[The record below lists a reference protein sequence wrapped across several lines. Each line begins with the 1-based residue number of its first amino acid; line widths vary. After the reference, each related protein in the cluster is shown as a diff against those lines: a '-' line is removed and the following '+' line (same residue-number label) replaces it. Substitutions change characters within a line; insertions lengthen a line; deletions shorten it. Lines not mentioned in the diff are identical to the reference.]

1 MRIAVLTSGSKGNSS
16 FIESENQA
24 ILIDAGMSAKRLLS
38 RMDEVVPDDYSPRL
52 ECNYSG
58 LDDADD
64 IIAWKKTFLAADIE
78 PNIKTANQEIK
89 QSLNY
94 IPKELRVIL
103 EIATEE
109 LPEKRYDS
117 IEQFKSDI
125 EKFMRGEEIDF
136 ERKTLFNRIK
146 DIFHF

>member
-1 MRIAVLTSGSKGNSS
+1 MKQKSQYIKEEGFFADPEKTRGGG
-16 FIESENQA
+16 E
-24 ILIDAGMSAKRLLS
+24 IL
-38 RMDEVVPDDYSPRL
+38 
-52 ECNYSG
+52 
-58 LDDADD
+58 
-64 IIAWKKTFLAADIE
+64 FQ
-78 PNIKTANQEIK
+78 KTANQEIK